1 MRKLFFPVF
10 FACLFIIILMSG
22 CTTGQTRLL
31 LSPIPPTATP
41 LPTRT
46 PVPTSTSMSI
56 SVLPFYDSQG
66 TQIQVGEYSEQLKTD
81 DLQLLTAM
89 AQEMAQQKEI
99 LTPEQ
104 MYVLAIR
111 LYDLGDKDNSI
122 YWYYEAQFR
131 ARLFQQA
138 IEPAQY
144 ININDR
150 TFELTTAYDSFQ
162 KLAGEYINGYAGC
175 NLDNW
180 VKFTKMVKDDNPV
193 PPELHKIFPD
203 VIFVKQEQWQAI
215 NDEVSVGLGKLI
227 DYISENGETIKQQRA
242 QQNMDSQF
250 CN

>member
-1 MRKLFFPVF
+1 MKRLFLQVF
-10 FACLFIIILMSG
+10 FACSLIILSISG
-22 CTTGQTRLL
+22 CTAEQTFLL
-31 LSPIPPTATP
+31 PSPIPATATA
-41 LPTRT
+41 LPTT
-46 PVPTSTSMSI
+46 PAPTSIPMSI

-66 TQIQVGEYSEQLKTD
+66 AQIQVGGYSERLKTD
-81 DLQLLTAM
+81 DLQRLTAM

-111 LYDLGDKDNSI
+111 LYDLGDKDHSI

-144 ININDR
+144 ISVNDR

-180 VKFTKMVKDDNPV
+180 VKFAKMVQENNPV
-193 PPELHKIFPD
+193 PPKLDQIFPN
-203 VIFVKQEQWQAI
+203 VIFVEQDKWQAI
-215 NDEVSVGLGKLI
+215 NDEVSAGLGKLI
-227 DYISENGETIKQQRA
+227 DYISKNGGTIKQQRA

-250 CN
+250 CK